1 MYSFSQYLLDVCYIS
16 GTFLGLGLPWWLG
29 GKKKKQKTTCQCRKR
44 RFNPWVG
51 KIPWRRVWLPTPVFL
66 PGESHGQRRLASC
79 SPQGHKESDI
89 TEQLSVNMSTS
100 RFGGC
105 YGEEKQILVL
115 LESFSL
121 QAKMKEGS
129 VINRR
134 ERWARLCDLICFA
147 QSDSSRNT
155 VLRLN
160 FLYLTLCL
168 ELFSLSAHKLLPFAF
183 QMLHS
188 ALLFR
193 CTKMYLNSSLEL
205 DVWVVS
211 KLIS

>member
-1 MYSFSQYLLDVCYIS
+1 M
-16 GTFLGLGLPWWLG
+16 
-29 GKKKKQKTTCQCRKR
+29 QKTQVRSLGWEDPLEEGMATHSS
-44 RFNPWVG
+44 
-51 KIPWRRVWLPTPVFL
+51 ILAWRVPC
-66 PGESHGQRRLASC
+66 QRRLASC

-89 TEQLSVNMSTS
+89 TEQLSVSVSTS
-100 RFGGC
+100 RFGEC
-105 YGEEKQILVL
+105 SGEEKQILVL

-121 QAKMKEGS
+121 QPQMKARS

-134 ERWARLCDLICFA
+134 ERWAHLCDLIRFA

-155 VLRLN
+155 ILRLN
-160 FLYLTLCL
+160 FLYLTLHL
-168 ELFSLSAHKLLPFAF
+168 ELFFLSAHKLLPFAF

-211 KLIS
+211 KLISRSEIARKRKELKT